1 LRADVGGVDEGDAGV
16 DRPMDDLDALVVVL
30 GAVFA
35 EHRVAEAQLA
45 DRDAGAPERSEFHG
59 GSFLCGGRYR
69 SAVAGTTSST
79 SRTAFSVRDSR

>member
-45 DRDAGAPERSEFHG
+45 HRDAGAPERSEFQWRFVPLRRWL
-59 GSFLCGGRYR
+59 SVSRGRHDLVDEPYGVQR
-69 SAVAGTTSST
+69 AG
-79 SRTAFSVRDSR
+79 